1 MQESELLAEGV
12 SSWQKNY
19 YMPGTSDTGV
29 AAWRSWLTKYGA
41 AMPLLPKTLDD
52 LPPLM
57 DRRETLDRY
66 HQHTKHCPDC
76 MKALKRIDT
85 ALPVTWAATAAAIL
99 VAGVSAASGTPLL
112 SANVGGAVAAAAVL
126 ALMHRGLKQFRQLF
140 FFTDYVHA
148 DVA

>member
-1 MQESELLAEGV
+1 MSSETSIFCTALHLQERLLLAEGV

-29 AAWRSWLTKYGA
+29 AAWRSWLSKYGA
-41 AMPLLPKTLDD
+41 AMPVLPRTLED

-76 MKALKRIDT
+76 MKVGIGVGHK
-85 ALPVTWAATAAAIL
+85 L
-99 VAGVSAASGTPLL
+99 VLL
-112 SANVGGAVAAAAVL
+112 
-126 ALMHRGLKQFRQLF
+126 
-140 FFTDYVHA
+140 
-148 DVA
+148 